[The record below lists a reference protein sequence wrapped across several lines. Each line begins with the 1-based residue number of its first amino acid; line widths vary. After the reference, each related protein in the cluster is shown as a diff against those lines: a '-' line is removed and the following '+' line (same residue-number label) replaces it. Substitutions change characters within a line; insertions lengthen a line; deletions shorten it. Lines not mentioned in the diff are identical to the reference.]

1 MLQDDILALLRSD
14 PGGYRSGEAMS
25 RTLGVSRAAV
35 WKAVEALRSAGYEIV
50 SAPNRGYCLSAAPDD
65 LRAGEI
71 AAALSGRVIGREVV
85 CLDTV
90 DSTNSEVKRRSAG
103 GAPEGLAVL
112 ADEQTGGRGRRG
124 NAFQSLRGKGL
135 YCSVLLRPACPPE
148 DLGQL
153 TAWTAVAVCRAIRD
167 CCGAECGIKWTN
179 DLILGGRKVCGILTE
194 LELEAESAAALSVV
208 IGVGINVGQ
217 TAGDFGPELSPI
229 ATSLSQALGR
239 SVRRAELAACLLR
252 ALDEMYAAFPGGKAE
267 YLAEYRRRCVTTGR
281 EVALLRGEERV
292 TAFAQEV
299 DDQFSLV
306 CRLPGG
312 RVETVT
318 AGEVSV
324 RGLLGYV

>member
-1 MLQDDILALLRSD
+1 M
-14 PGGYRSGEAMS
+14 P
-25 RTLGVSRAAV
+25 
-35 WKAVEALRSAGYEIV
+35 
-50 SAPNRGYCLSAAPDD
+50 
-65 LRAGEI
+65 
-71 AAALSGRVIGREVV
+71 
-85 CLDTV
+85 
-90 DSTNSEVKRRSAG
+90 
-103 GAPEGLAVL
+103 
-112 ADEQTGGRGRRG
+112 
-124 NAFQSLRGKGL
+124 GKGL

-148 DLGQL
+148 ELGQL

-281 EVALLRGEERV
+281 EVAV
-292 TAFAQEV
+292 VA
-299 DDQFSLV
+299 
-306 CRLPGG
+306 G
-312 RVETVT
+312 RFN
-318 AGEVSV
+318 
-324 RGLLGYV
+324 